1 MNPILK
7 PTDLEF
13 FDLAQRFRDAVD
25 PEEISR
31 LGDELGRRIFGDRC
45 SNTK

>member
-1 MNPILK
+1 MKPILK

-13 FDLAQRFRDAVD
+13 FDLAKRFRDASD

-31 LGDELGRRIFGDRC
+31 VGDELGRMIFGDRC